1 MMRIKVHIP
10 RAHILVQP
18 PPLHTPCPRTSIFW
32 SPCWWQS
39 LQHFEFLELLDAVLV
54 DGGDH
59 VQDLKT
65 LLLQDLEEGCVLNGG
80 TALSGNVAKGGR
92 EEG

>member
-1 MMRIKVHIP
+1 
-10 RAHILVQP
+10 
-18 PPLHTPCPRTSIFW
+18 
-32 SPCWWQS
+32 